1 MIYFSKKNGGE
12 EMKKAEFIF
21 QNMETVNVSKQK

>member
-1 MIYFSKKNGGE
+1 MVYFSKRNGGE
-12 EMKKAEFIF
+12 EMKKVELIF